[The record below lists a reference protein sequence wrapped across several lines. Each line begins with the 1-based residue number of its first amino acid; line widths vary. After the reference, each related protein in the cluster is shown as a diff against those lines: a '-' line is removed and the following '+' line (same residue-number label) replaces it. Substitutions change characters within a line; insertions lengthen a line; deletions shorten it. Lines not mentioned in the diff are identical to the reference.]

1 MPQFAPG
8 TDVCRTRVLLAAM
21 AEYRVTSV
29 LSDEGLLKEEQGRQY
44 SKKLKTVD
52 ASIPPLGGIFP

>member
-1 MPQFAPG
+1 MPHFTPG
-8 TDVCRTRVLLAAM
+8 TDVCRTRVLLAAI

-29 LSDEGLLKEEQGRQY
+29 LYDEGWLKEEQGCQY

-52 ASIPPLGGIFP
+52 ATIPSLRGIFP